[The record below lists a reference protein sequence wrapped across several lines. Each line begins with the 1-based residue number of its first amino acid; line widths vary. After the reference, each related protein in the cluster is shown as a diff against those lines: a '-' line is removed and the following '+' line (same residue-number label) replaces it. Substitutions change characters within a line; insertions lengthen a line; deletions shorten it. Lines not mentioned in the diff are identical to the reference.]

1 MSKTKWLL
9 DPTHSELGFK
19 IKHLMIT
26 NVSGSFKNFNA
37 AVETREEDFSTAQ
50 IKLTAE
56 MASIFTNNEQ
66 RDNHLR
72 TSDFFEVEKYP
83 ELKFKSTK
91 VEKIDSDT
99 FALYGELTLK
109 GVTKPVK
116 LNVEFNGVQ
125 IPTRVPAGKYG
136 KQQQRGKIS
145 GEKDNKVDA
154 IEGSVVIGGE
164 KTESRDDNGKHW
176 EERGPLMNQNFE
188 LGKINEAIMFLEDT
202 QVHETAPFN
211 TLLEGCCNAGEIF
224 GSKCSAR
231 DNV

>member
-37 AVETREEDFSTAQ
+37 TVETREEDFSTAQ

-99 FALYGELTLK
+99 SALYGELTLK

-116 LNVEFNGVQ
+116 LNVEFNGV
-125 IPTRVPAGKYG
+125 T
-136 KQQQRGKIS
+136 
-145 GEKDNKVDA
+145 KDPW
-154 IEGSVVIGGE
+154 GGE
-164 KTESRDDNGKHW
+164 RAGFLVT
-176 EERGPLMNQNFE
+176 
-188 LGKINEAIMFLEDT
+188 GKINRSNWGVNFNAVLET
-202 QVHETAPFN
+202 GGVMLSE
-211 TLLEGCCNAGEIF
+211 EVKISSEIQLVKQAV
-224 GSKCSAR
+224 GVPA
-231 DNV
+231 